1 MHILEARPPV
11 FERTFTNKC
20 YFKPFRNRRGE
31 LIQSRTIEMA
41 PCGRQGLV
49 PTGLTLRIAESYTS
63 PETEDCL
70 CASRTVSLETAYASA
85 YGKSAPFPVMS
96 VDQIQTVEAILS
108 GEVSGRNYLHKVASA
123 LFVEVFLLN
132 PISPARRFLPLVY
145 AACRAEIDND
155 RERIACGGWLVH
167 YPLLFAQ
174 NDPAIMRL

>member
-1 MHILEARPPV
+1 MHILEAKSPV

-31 LIQSRTIEMA
+31 LIRSRTIDMV
-41 PCGRQGLV
+41 PNRRQGLV
-49 PTGLTLRIAESYTS
+49 PTGLTLRIAESYTLPS
-63 PETEDCL
+63 ETEERKDWL
-70 CASRTVSLETAYASA
+70 YASRTVSLETAYASA
-85 YGKSAPFPVMS
+85 YDKSAPFPVMS

-108 GEVSGRNYLHKVASA
+108 GEVSGRDYLHKVASA

-132 PISPARRFLPLVY
+132 PVSPARRFLPLVY

-167 YPLLFAQ
+167 HAPIL
-174 NDPAIMRL
+174 